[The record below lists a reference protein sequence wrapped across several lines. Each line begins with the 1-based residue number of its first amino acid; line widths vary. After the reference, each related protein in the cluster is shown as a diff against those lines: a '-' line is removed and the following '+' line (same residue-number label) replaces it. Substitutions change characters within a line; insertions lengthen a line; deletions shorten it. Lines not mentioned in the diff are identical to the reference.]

1 MKKLICILSVVFIFN
16 NLALADDIE
25 ADDAP
30 QAAVEV
36 NLSPEEEYHAV
47 HSKIEANRLAEIQK
61 ITDKRA
67 QRRLELVT
75 SPERSF
81 PTVLLAIKKY
91 LTTKNQSNIEIE
103 VNQTSFAEHLNLHNQ
118 KIIEPTVLNV
128 FSTDSIFI
136 ETSTL
141 SCKARAYAH
150 NPYRFLYAGQK
161 LISSVMFVTF
171 DCRDKSTTELVK
183 LNKIEVLVKD
193 FKPDAQNEGR
203 AGLDNIGSFYVVP
216 NIGDL
221 KAN

>member
-1 MKKLICILSVVFIFN
+1 MKVII
-16 NLALADDIE
+16 
-25 ADDAP
+25 
-30 QAAVEV
+30 
-36 NLSPEEEYHAV
+36 
-47 HSKIEANRLAEIQK
+47 
-61 ITDKRA
+61 
-67 QRRLELVT
+67 
-75 SPERSF
+75 SF
-81 PTVLLAIKKY
+81 

-128 FSTDSIFI
+128 FTTDSIFI

-141 SCKARAYAH
+141 SCKATARAI
-150 NPYRFLYAGQK
+150 NPYRSLYAGQK
-161 LISSVMFVTF
+161 LISSIMFVTF

-193 FKPDAQNEGR
+193 FRPDAENEGR
-203 AGLDNIGSFYVVP
+203 TGLDYIGSFYVVP